1 MQKSAPSVTQ
11 LLTMVAFALSCFG
24 LLLFLW
30 LSFGGP
36 VPLKPRGY
44 EVKVAFPEAAHLGL
58 EADVRVAGVNVGK
71 VRAKTIDPRHRNR
84 TIATIEVDRGY
95 APIAKDAR
103 AILRQKTLLGE
114 TFVELTPGHLKTAGA
129 VADGGM
135 LADGQVRGTVQLDEI
150 FN

>member
-1 MQKSAPSVTQ
+1 MVKQAPTVGR
-11 LLTMVAFALSCFG
+11 LLTMVLFAMSCFG

-36 VPLKPRGY
+36 SPLKPKGY
-44 EVKVAFPEAAHLGL
+44 RFEVAFPEAAQLAI

-84 TIATIEVDRGY
+84 TVATIEVDPGY

-114 TFVELTPGHLKTAGA
+114 TFVELTPGHVKAAGA
-129 VADGGM
+129 ILDGGS
-135 LADGQVRGTVQLDEI
+135 L
-150 FN
+150 